1 MMTLSETQIFWVTF
15 TLIGGGVFVLMAC
28 GAFLGYAAAQRSQI
42 PSIQTPGT
50 QTPSTGLLNRVRSDA
65 HWYLLGLIA
74 FWFAAALATS
84 QAGPL
89 DFRAIAF
96 FAFIPI
102 VGGTLLSFTPP
113 LKDLIRAIPT
123 HWLIYAQFYRVL
135 GALFI
140 FPYMTD
146 GLLTRGFALNAGI
159 GDVITGVLA
168 LPIAWLVLRGGER
181 YKWVFVA
188 WTAFGILD
196 LIVAPASAA
205 IFGFETSGAQP
216 GFPITTIPL
225 FFGPPFGILIH
236 IITLRNFWLRQVP
249 SSVNS
254 SSVAASFK
262 S

>member
-1 MMTLSETQIFWVTF
+1 MTLSASQAFLVTF
-15 TLIGGGVFVLMAC
+15 VLIGGGIFVLMAC
-28 GAFLGYAAAQRSQI
+28 SAFLGYAAAQLEVSRPNARRFQ
-42 PSIQTPGT
+42 
-50 QTPSTGLLNRVRSDA
+50 
-65 HWYLLGLIA
+65 WFLLGLIA
-74 FWFAAALATS
+74 LWFGAALATS

-89 DFRAIAF
+89 NFKDIAF

-113 LKDLIRAIPT
+113 LKNLISEIPT
-123 HWLIYAQFYRVL
+123 HWLIYAQSYRVL

-140 FPYMTD
+140 FPYFTE
-146 GLLTRGFALNAGI
+146 GILTRGFALNAGI

-168 LPIAWLVLRGGER
+168 LPVAWLVSRGGKTYTR
-181 YKWVFVA
+181 VFVL

-196 LIVAPASAA
+196 LIIAPASAA

-236 IITLRNFWLRQVP
+236 IITLRNFWLRHVARP
-249 SSVNS
+249 SENTFTKTARESNLKG
-254 SSVAASFK
+254 ARP
-262 S
+262 

>member
-1 MMTLSETQIFWVTF
+1 MTLSETQIFLVTF
-15 TLIGGGVFVLMAC
+15 ALIGGGVFVLMAC
-28 GAFLGYAAAQRSQI
+28 SAFIGYAAAQLQATRKATKTDHLHQH
-42 PSIQTPGT
+42 
-50 QTPSTGLLNRVRSDA
+50 V

-84 QAGPL
+84 RAGPL
-89 DFRAIAF
+89 DFRDIAF

-113 LKDLIRAIPT
+113 LRDLIRAIPT

-205 IFGFETSGAQP
+205 YFGFAAEGARP
-216 GFPITTIPL
+216 DFPITTIPL

-236 IITLRNFWLRQVP
+236 IITLRNFWLRHVSTSPRALSAQTSP
-249 SSVNS
+249 S
-254 SSVAASFK
+254 
-262 S
+262 

>member
-1 MMTLSETQIFWVTF
+1 MTLSGTQIFLVTF
-15 TLIGGGVFVLMAC
+15 ALIGGGVFVLMAC
-28 GAFLGYAAAQRSQI
+28 SAFIGYAAAQLQATHRATKTDHLHQHI
-42 PSIQTPGT
+42 
-50 QTPSTGLLNRVRSDA
+50 R
-65 HWYLLGLIA
+65 WYLLGLIA

-84 QAGPL
+84 RAGPL
-89 DFRAIAF
+89 DFRDIAF

-113 LKDLIRAIPT
+113 LRDLIRMVPT

-135 GALFI
+135 GVLFI

-168 LPIAWLVLRGGER
+168 LPVAWLVLRGGER

-205 IFGFETSGAQP
+205 IFGFETAAVSAAGTEP
-216 GFPITTIPL
+216 EFPITLIPL
-225 FFGPPFGILIH
+225 FLGPPFGILIH

-249 SSVNS
+249 SSVKR

-262 S
+262 G